1 MAETILIVTLAL
13 LGGGLI
19 GSVLPVVPSGLL
31 SGAGLILYQSS
42 GPGLSV
48 PLFAGLVI
56 IAGVSIVLEQFA
68 APLAAKATGASN
80 RTTLV
85 AAVAGVA
92 LLFVAGPVGIL
103 AGLFGV
109 VFIAELLAGAKPQ
122 TAARRSLYTVGA
134 LLGSSIAQLL
144 LTGGILAGFVW
155 AAVL

>member
-1 MAETILIVTLAL
+1 MAEIILIVTLAL
-13 LGGGLI
+13 LGGGVV
-19 GSVLPVVPSGLL
+19 GSVVPVVPSGLL
-31 SGAGLILYQSS
+31 AGGGLILYQVS

-48 PLFAGLVI
+48 LLFGSLVI
-56 IAGVSIVLEQFA
+56 IAGISVVLEQFA
-68 APLAAKATGASN
+68 APLAARATGASN
-80 RTTLV
+80 RTTVV
-85 AAVAGVA
+85 AAIAGIA

-109 VFIAELLAGAKPQ
+109 VFIAELLADADPR

-144 LTGGILAGFVW
+144 MTGGILAGFVW